1 MDEGLVR
8 RATTGSTP
16 NEELN
21 GRERQKRVIEQLV
34 LDLGNRGIREDALR
48 ELSKVFIQVSLV
60 YIIKSFVMCY
70 KLALWFDSI
79 KLLTFLNLRVL
90 ISHVISLSW
99 LIFVVIT
106 LSFLL
111 WRVNNYALELA
122 SKFWKRKNM
131 VYSLIL
137 QVNCG
142 CMSIIVSVLI
152 VGLLILLLWDHCLTK
167 SRFEIDLF
175 WWYFC
180 YFPWLPAYC

>member
-70 KLALWFDSI
+70 KLAL
-79 KLLTFLNLRVL
+79 
-90 ISHVISLSW
+90 
-99 LIFVVIT
+99 
-106 LSFLL
+106 
-111 WRVNNYALELA
+111 
-122 SKFWKRKNM
+122 
-131 VYSLIL
+131 
-137 QVNCG
+137 
-142 CMSIIVSVLI
+142 
-152 VGLLILLLWDHCLTK
+152 
-167 SRFEIDLF
+167 
-175 WWYFC
+175 
-180 YFPWLPAYC
+180 